1 MQDTVDTPPGLE
13 GGAAHPARSRTD
25 PSRDS
30 QAAIRPPFWQR
41 PAWLA
46 AATSAWLQ
54 ACGGGE
60 GLPLVQQSTDPVTG
74 LSTLSQLPGYDPIE
88 PPRESGL
95 SAREAARFLMQAT
108 FGVRGQSDI
117 DTLQAEGLNHWLWR
131 QFNAPVAEHVSYL
144 DLRRGTDPETGQR
157 REASD
162 EMSYEA
168 IWRQWLFDDAG
179 ADRGQLR
186 ARVAFALSE
195 IFVISNIAPDIKPYA
210 MSSWMDMLN
219 RHAFGNFRSLLEAV
233 TLHPAMGYYL
243 NMLESEKANEE
254 TGSHPNEN
262 YAREVLQLFSIGLV
276 KLNADGTAVKDG
288 SVPVPTYTEDVV
300 KGFAR
305 AFSGWSFGGQQGG
318 DDLFEGSDYNDDR
331 NWVTPMRAYAAFHE
345 PGTKTLLDGR
355 VLPAGQTPEQDMAQA
370 LDCIFQHPNVG
381 PFICRQLIQRLVTS
395 NPSGVYLS
403 QVVAVFNDNGKGV
416 RGDLKAV
423 VRAILL
429 HAEARSE
436 ATAARP
442 DFGKLREPLVR
453 FAALMRAFNVQPLDT
468 LGTSNFWAL
477 FGGENPLGQHPLLA
491 PSVFNFFA
499 PTTRYPA
506 QLRQAVDGLP
516 VDFFCPEAQITTETN
531 AVGTFNVFRDLI
543 DNWSDP
549 FAVRCD
555 LGPWRALGDRPGA
568 LIDRMNALLFAH
580 GMTSATRMRLT
591 TLMAAMPGEGEWPVR
606 ERVAAALMLAVV
618 SLDFVVQK

>member
-1 MQDTVDTPPGLE
+1 MQDTVDIPPALDGRAGRAVVPE
-13 GGAAHPARSRTD
+13 DTAGASGAGPAGWKHPA
-25 PSRDS
+25 
-30 QAAIRPPFWQR
+30 W
-41 PAWLA
+41 WA
-46 AATSAWLQ
+46 AAASAWLQ

-60 GLPLVQQSTDPVTG
+60 GIPVVQQSTDPVTG
-74 LSTLSQLPGYDPIE
+74 LSTLAQLPGFDPVE
-88 PPRESGL
+88 PAKVPGL
-95 SAREAARFLMQAT
+95 SAREAARLLTQAT
-108 FGVRGQSDI
+108 FGARSQADI
-117 DTLQAEGLNHWLWR
+117 DTLRAEGAEHWLWR

-144 DLRRGTDPETGQR
+144 DQRRGTDLDTGKR
-157 REASD
+157 RDASE

-179 ADRGQLR
+179 TDHGQLR

-276 KLNADGTAVKDG
+276 RLNADGSVVKDNG
-288 SVPVPTYTEDVV
+288 VAVPTYTEEVV

-305 AFSGWSFGGQQGG
+305 AFSGWSFGGQLGG
-318 DDLFEGSDYNDDR
+318 DELFEGSDYNDDK

-345 PGTKTLLDGR
+345 PGPKTLLDGR

-395 NPSGVYLS
+395 TPRAAYLS
-403 QVVAVFNDNGKGV
+403 EVVAVFNNNGKGV

-423 VRAILL
+423 IKAILL
-429 HAEARSE
+429 HSEAR
-436 ATAARP
+436 TDAAAAQK

-453 FAALMRAFNVQPLDT
+453 FAALMRAFNVKPLDT

-477 FGGENPLGQHPLLA
+477 FGGENPLGQHPLLS

-506 QLRQAVDGLP
+506 QLRQVADNLP
-516 VDFFCPEAQITTETN
+516 ADFYCPEAQITTETN

-549 FAVRCD
+549 FGVACD
-555 LGPWRALGDRPGA
+555 LAPWRALGDRPDA
-568 LIDRMNALLFAH
+568 LIDRMNVLLFAQ
-580 GMTSATRMRLT
+580 GMGEATRTRLR
-591 TLMAAMPGEGEWPVR
+591 TLMAAMLGEGEWPVR

-618 SLDFVVQK
+618 SPDFVVQK